1 MNHTFASTLSVI
13 ASKLPDAVLND
24 VELSAHVKREEERI
38 SHQLAMMSEAQSVD
52 SLKKGDAP
60 SFTWEEVE
68 DPLAKAWYDSLR
80 RLIQPTAE
88 VPAMKVGWYATT
100 DGEPCMYFY
109 GDIGANT
116 YYILPGMQ
124 GEYDHLMRKVDC
136 LERMRTVNLVDARGT
151 HPKADINCTPL
162 HAILIKHVLGR

>member
-1 MNHTFASTLSVI
+1 MNYTLANAMAVSVTGKPTTILSDAELI
-13 ASKLPDAVLND
+13 AHL
-24 VELSAHVKREEERI
+24 KREEGRI
-38 SHQLAMMSEAQSVD
+38 GRCLAIMGEAQSVE

-68 DPLAKAWYDSLR
+68 DPLAKAWYESLR
-80 RLIQPTAE
+80 ELIQPTTE
-88 VPAMKVGWYATT
+88 VPAMKVGWYATV

-109 GDIGANT
+109 GGIGANT
-116 YYILPGMQ
+116 YYIPPGMQ

-162 HAILIKHVLGR
+162 QSILIKHVLGE

>member
-1 MNHTFASTLSVI
+1 MNYTLANAMAVSVTGKPTTI
-13 ASKLPDAVLND
+13 LND
-24 VELSAHVKREEERI
+24 AELSAHVKREEERI
-38 SHQLAMMSEAQSVD
+38 SHQLAMMSEALSVD

-60 SFTWEEVE
+60 SFTWEEAE
-68 DPLAKAWYDSLR
+68 DPLTKAWYESLR
-80 RLIQPTAE
+80 KLVQPTTE
-88 VPAMKVGWYATT
+88 VPAMKVGWYAAV

-109 GDIGANT
+109 GGIGANT
-116 YYILPGMQ
+116 YYILPRMQ

-162 HAILIKHVLGR
+162 HAILIKHVLGK